1 MQESVLI
8 AFVTFAVSLYG
19 LMRGADFLIDGS
31 SELARKANVS
41 ELFIGLTIIALGT
54 NLPELVVSV
63 RSALMGSVGLAY
75 ANVVGS
81 DLTNILLVF

>member
-31 SELARKANVS
+31 SELARKPMS
-41 ELFIGLTIIALGT
+41 Q
-54 NLPELVVSV
+54 SC
-63 RSALMGSVGLAY
+63 S
-75 ANVVGS
+75 
-81 DLTNILLVF
+81 